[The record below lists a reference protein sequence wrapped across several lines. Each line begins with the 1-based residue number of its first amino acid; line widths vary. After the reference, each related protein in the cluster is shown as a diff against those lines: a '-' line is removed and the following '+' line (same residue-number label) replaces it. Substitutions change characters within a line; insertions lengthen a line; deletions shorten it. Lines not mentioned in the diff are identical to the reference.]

1 MVKVRLT
8 EVASVTMK
16 RNIKPNRLILYS
28 IAFSVVFIAT
38 GIILQLNTER
48 IISKSRSASREAIE
62 SFHLHN
68 KLQNI
73 VKNVILTESRVRGF
87 VITGDS
93 NFIVGVEDTLNLLKQ
108 ELADLEKASM
118 NQYNQALFTT
128 LASLIEKRILTT
140 HEIIQVYTS
149 FGKAQAEKRISSKA
163 GTILRDSI
171 TDLSMQLEKEL
182 YDELQAGISQNRK
195 RTLYVL
201 TISRLLTI
209 LGLSG
214 IVILSM
220 LVIRYILQQHKLI
233 QELEQANVSE
243 TEARQ
248 NIERISAEIQDLY
261 NNAPCGYHSIDHEAR
276 IVAINDTELQWLG
289 YTRNEVVGKLF
300 VYDIL
305 DEETAKSV
313 RENFATFKK
322 NGSVSERR
330 LTMRTKTGQ
339 TFPVVLNSVAVY
351 DAEGNYVSSRSTI
364 FDITQQQKAETALK
378 EARQQAI
385 ESANVKEQF
394 LANMSH
400 EIRTPINSVIG
411 FTNLIQKTSMTEE
424 QQQFV
429 NLIQSASENLLTII
443 NDILDI
449 SKIEAGMLRIE
460 KNPFSLR
467 GLCSSIETMFYH
479 KAREKNLS
487 FSLYIQD
494 NIPDTLTGD
503 AVRLTQILVNLISNA
518 IKFTQKGGIA
528 INITT
533 LHQQQDT
540 VQLRFSVK
548 DSGIGIPADKLEPI
562 FERFQQGETDT
573 TRKYGGTGLGLSI
586 SREIAR
592 LLGGELQVRST
603 PGKGSTFTLFVP
615 LQAIAPA
622 ALPAEISQARY
633 DNSGAMVPTA
643 LPNTFDVSDD
653 RDSLDGSP
661 FVLIVEDDPTFAS
674 ILLDVARG
682 AGLKGVISTAG
693 AGTLALARKLQPNA
707 ITLDLGLSDIDGFVL
722 LDLLKHDPQTRHL
735 PIHVISGADK
745 LARAIDLGAA
755 GVTEKPA
762 QSDALAAV
770 FGNLAEQIVSGQP
783 VFELVPDAEPPST
796 VRSAPELAGAK
807 ILIVDDD
814 IRNIYSLTSVLE
826 SYGVEVMHAERGRD
840 GIVIL
845 EETPG
850 IDIALIDIMM
860 PEMDGYETMKQIRR
874 RPALADLPLISV
886 TAKAMKGDR
895 QKCLDAGASDY
906 IAKPVDID
914 LLLALLRVWI
924 ARSREA
930 QQAADAILAE
940 RA

>member
-16 RNIKPNRLILYS
+16 RNIKPNRLIFYS

-93 NFIVGVEDTLNLLKQ
+93 NFIVGVQDTLNLLKH
-108 ELADLEKASM
+108 ELEGLEKASM
-118 NQYNQALFTT
+118 NQYNQASFTT

-195 RTLYVL
+195 RTFYVL
-201 TISRLLTI
+201 IISRLLTI

-220 LVIRYILQQHKLI
+220 LVIRHILAQHKLI
-233 QELEQANVSE
+233 RELKQANENE
-243 TEARQ
+243 TEARR

-261 NNAPCGYHSIDHEAR
+261 NNAPCGYHSVDHEAR
-276 IVAINDTELQWLG
+276 IIAINDTELKWLG
-289 YTRNEVVGKLF
+289 YTREEVVGKLF

-313 RENFATFKK
+313 RENFPTFKK

-351 DAEGNYVSSRSTI
+351 DANGNYVSSRSTI

-411 FTNLIQKTSMTEE
+411 FTNLLQKTTMTEE

-494 NIPDTLTGD
+494 NIPDTLNGD

-518 IKFTQKGGIA
+518 IKFTQKGGIS
-528 INITT
+528 INITAPDQHNDAVR
-533 LHQQQDT
+533 LQ
-540 VQLRFSVK
+540 FSVK

-586 SREIAR
+586 VRNLVQLQGGNITVESEQGKGTEFIFDIAYSLVPVGEPLPSALGDQTAITAGAFPDAHILVVEDNSMNQ
-592 LLGGELQVRST
+592 LLIKFTFESWKVNYQLADNGAKAIEWLQRST
-603 PGKGSTFTLFVP
+603 FNLVLLDIQMP
-615 LQAIAPA
+615 LMDGYATAQAIRKELKSDIPIIAMTA
-622 ALPAEISQARY
+622 HALAGEREKCISY
-633 DNSGAMVPTA
+633 GMNDYISKPIHEKE
-643 LPNTFDVSDD
+643 LFSLLKKYLDVD
-653 RDSLDGSP
+653 RDSNLASLKNELHYIDLNFLEDMVMGNGE
-661 FVLIVEDDPTFAS
+661 FLKTIVKQFLKQFPGEMEALKNAVNQKNAKQVATLAHHIQSTVS
-674 ILLDVARG
+674 ILGKNTPFFQQLEKLEKLANKH
-682 AGLKGVISTAG
+682 AAAST
-693 AGTLALARKLQPNA
+693 
-707 ITLDLGLSDIDGFVL
+707 LSTEF
-722 LDLLKHDPQTRHL
+722 
-735 PIHVISGADK
+735 DK
-745 LARAIDLGAA
+745 L
-755 GVTEKPA
+755 
-762 QSDALAAV
+762 
-770 FGNLAEQIVSGQP
+770 
-783 VFELVPDAEPPST
+783 
-796 VRSAPELAGAK
+796 
-807 ILIVDDD
+807 
-814 IRNIYSLTSVLE
+814 
-826 SYGVEVMHAERGRD
+826 H
-840 GIVIL
+840 
-845 EETPG
+845 
-850 IDIALIDIMM
+850 
-860 PEMDGYETMKQIRR
+860 
-874 RPALADLPLISV
+874 
-886 TAKAMKGDR
+886 
-895 QKCLDAGASDY
+895 DY
-906 IAKPVDID
+906 KH
-914 LLLALLRVWI
+914 LLLQEVNQLLNSRVF
-924 ARSREA
+924 
-930 QQAADAILAE
+930 
-940 RA
+940 